1 VLNFAQPVR
10 PAAQASPLDLLTSM
24 GRALRLHQWA
34 KNALLFVPLLL
45 AHALSSS
52 NLRRTTLAFFSFCLC
67 ASATYIVND
76 LVDLD
81 ADRRHPRKRYRPFA
95 AGDLPPVAGRWM
107 AAGSLTAA
115 LLIAWSLSSGFL
127 GWLLFYVAVTL
138 AYSLVL
144 KRIELVDVVVLA
156 GLYTL
161 RLLAGGAVTG
171 TAISP
176 WLLGFSLFLFLS
188 LAMVKRFSEL
198 QNLRA
203 SGEIPNNGRGYH
215 LLDIESLRS
224 FGTASGYASVVI
236 FALYISSRDVTVLY
250 RHPHR
255 MWLMA
260 PFLLLWISRFWLLAS
275 RGELDEDPI
284 FFALSDHTSI
294 LIGGCLI
301 LIGLL
306 SA

>member
-10 PAAQASPLDLLTSM
+10 PAEQASTLDLLTSM

-198 QNLRA
+198 QNLFRIT
-203 SGEIPNNGRGYH
+203 GE
-215 LLDIESLRS
+215 
-224 FGTASGYASVVI
+224 GTICSISNRCG
-236 FALYISSRDVTVLY
+236 ALARQAAML
-250 RHPHR
+250 P
-255 MWLMA
+255 
-260 PFLLLWISRFWLLAS
+260 
-275 RGELDEDPI
+275 
-284 FFALSDHTSI
+284 
-294 LIGGCLI
+294 
-301 LIGLL
+301 
-306 SA
+306 

>member
-1 VLNFAQPVR
+1 VLNFAQPTR
-10 PAAQASPLDLLTSM
+10 PAEQWSTLDLLGSI

-45 AHALSSS
+45 AHALSAS
-52 NLRRTTLAFFSFCLC
+52 NLRRTALAFFSFSLC

-95 AGDLPPVAGRWM
+95 AGDLSATAGRWM
-107 AAGSLTAA
+107 AAASLIVA
-115 LLIAWSLSSGFL
+115 LLIAWSLSSVFL
-127 GWLLFYVAVTL
+127 GWLLCYLAVTV
-138 AYSLVL
+138 AYSLAL
-144 KRIELVDVVVLA
+144 KRIELIDVVVLA

-161 RLLAGGAVTG
+161 RLLAGGAVTV

-203 SGEIPNNGRGYH
+203 SGQVPNNGRGYH
-215 LLDIESLRS
+215 LVDIESLRS

-236 FALYISSRDVTVLY
+236 FALYISGRDVTALY

-275 RGELDEDPI
+275 RGEMDEDPI
-284 FFALSDHTSI
+284 FFALTDNTSI
-294 LIGGCLI
+294 LIGACLI

-306 SA
+306 AV

>member
-1 VLNFAQPVR
+1 MIET
-10 PAAQASPLDLLTSM
+10 QAKHSLPSVNTRSLLASI

-34 KNALLFVPLLL
+34 KNVLLFVPVLL
-45 AHALSSS
+45 AHALSTS
-52 NLRRTTLAFFSFCLC
+52 NLLRLALAFLSFSLC

-76 LVDLD
+76 LLDLD
-81 ADRRHPRKRYRPFA
+81 ADRRHPHKRHRPFA
-95 AGDLPPVAGRWM
+95 AGDLPPIVGLWM
-107 AAGSLTAA
+107 AATSL
-115 LLIAWSLSSGFL
+115 LIGLSIAWSLPMVFF
-127 GWLLFYVAVTL
+127 GWLVGYLALTV

-161 RLLAGGAVTG
+161 RLLAGGAVNG
-171 TAISP
+171 VVISP
-176 WLLGFSLFLFLS
+176 WLLIFSLFLFLS

-203 SGEIPNNGRGYH
+203 SGQVPNNGRGYH

-236 FALYISSRDVTVLY
+236 FALYISSQEVTALY
-250 RHPHR
+250 KHPHR

-275 RGELDEDPI
+275 RGELNEDPVL
-284 FFALSDHTSI
+284 FALSDAASI
-294 LIGGCLI
+294 LIGACMVLV
-301 LIGLL
+301 GLL
-306 SA
+306 ST